1 MCGKKTDFSLDVSGK
16 RCIFAF
22 GITRIK
28 QKLKQEIN
36 QMKNPLLRICLLFAL
51 VACGSIVKAQL
62 PNEKF
67 GKPSDL
73 EWEYK
78 GWGDAIDADAIVLCK
93 TMKVTYELTDQFGSM
108 TENVTELNAD
118 NMQFLGNNRIDE
130 SGIIVNYEIKLR
142 TKILKSEGAKH
153 ANIDITYCDGD
164 LAKNNNNFDEMTDLK
179 VRVFT
184 KNEKGKVEKKNI
196 NTSNFTKERIDDNY
210 VVLHVVVPDVQPGSI
225 IEYNYKIRSPRATFL
240 FDWAFQE
247 SIPTLHSKCDLEIP
261 AFLKFNMNVPINKLI
276 KSNVEAGMLTY
287 DQNRSDMKAAKRC
300 RTNHYTIVGDNILP
314 EGQPITH
321 NQGTD
326 DTKEQVKIANFTS
339 QITEREQ
346 PAYLPDGVTHLK
358 IK

>member
-1 MCGKKTDFSLDVSGK
+1 MKKALGKIS
-16 RCIFAF
+16 
-22 GITRIK
+22 
-28 QKLKQEIN
+28 
-36 QMKNPLLRICLLFAL
+36 LLFAL
-51 VACGSIVKAQL
+51 AACGSIAYAQL

-67 GKPSDL
+67 GKPSNL

-93 TMKVTYELTDQFGSM
+93 TMNVTYELTDQFGSL
-108 TENVTELNAD
+108 TENVTELNMD

-130 SGIIVNYEIKLR
+130 SGIIVNYEVKLR

-153 ANIDITYCDGD
+153 ADIDITYSEGD
-164 LAKNNNNFDEMTDLK
+164 IEKDNNSFDEITDLK
-179 VRVFT
+179 VRVFS
-184 KNEKGKVEKKNI
+184 KNEKGKVEKRNI
-196 NTSNFTKERIDDNY
+196 NTANFVKERVNDTY
-210 VVLHVVVPDVQPGSI
+210 VVLHAVVPDVQPGSI
-225 IEYNYKIRSPRATFL
+225 IEYSYKIRSPRASFL
-240 FDWAFQE
+240 YDWVFQE
-247 SIPTLHSKCDLEIP
+247 SIPTLHSKCDLDIP

-314 EGQPITH
+314 EGQQLKH
-321 NQGTD
+321 NQGGD
-326 DTKEQVKIANFTS
+326 ETKEQIKIANFTS

-346 PAYLPDGVTHLK
+346 PAYLPNGVTHLK

>member
-1 MCGKKTDFSLDVSGK
+1 
-16 RCIFAF
+16 
-22 GITRIK
+22 
-28 QKLKQEIN
+28 
-36 QMKNPLLRICLLFAL
+36 MKNPLLRICFLFAL
-51 VACGSIVKAQL
+51 VACGSMAYAQL

-164 LAKNNNNFDEMTDLK
+164 LAKNNNNFDEITDLK

-196 NTSNFTKERIDDNY
+196 NTSNFTKERVDDNY

-247 SIPTLHSKCDLEIP
+247 SIPMLHTKCDLEIP

>member
-1 MCGKKTDFSLDVSGK
+1 
-16 RCIFAF
+16 
-22 GITRIK
+22 
-28 QKLKQEIN
+28 
-36 QMKNPLLRICLLFAL
+36 MKNPLLRICLLFAL

-247 SIPTLHSKCDLEIP
+247 SIPTLHTKCDLEIP

-314 EGQPITH
+314 EGQSLQH
-321 NQGTD
+321 NQGGD
-326 DTKEQVKIANFTS
+326 DTKEQIKIANFTS

>member
-1 MCGKKTDFSLDVSGK
+1 M
-16 RCIFAF
+16 R
-22 GITRIK
+22 
-28 QKLKQEIN
+28 
-36 QMKNPLLRICLLFAL
+36 KNLLRICFLFAI
-51 VACGSIVKAQL
+51 VACGSIAKAQL

-108 TENVTELNAD
+108 TENVTELNME

-130 SGIIVNYEIKLR
+130 SGIIVNYEVKLR
-142 TKILKSEGAKH
+142 TKIMKPEGAKH
-153 ANIDITYCDGD
+153 ANIDITYSEGNLEKD
-164 LAKNNNNFDEMTDLK
+164 NNNFDEMSDLK
-179 VRVFT
+179 IMVFT
-184 KNEKGKVEKKNI
+184 KNEKGKVEKKKI
-196 NTSNFTKERIDDNY
+196 NTSNFVKERVDDSY

-225 IEYNYKIRSPRATFL
+225 IEYSYKIRSPRASFL
-240 FDWAFQE
+240 YDWVFQE
-247 SIPTLHSKCDLEIP
+247 SIPMLHTKCDMEIP

-276 KSNVEAGMLTY
+276 KSNVKAGMLTY

-314 EGQPITH
+314 EGQSLKH
-321 NQGTD
+321 NQGGD

-346 PAYLPDGVTHLK
+346 PAYLPNGVTHLK

>member
-1 MCGKKTDFSLDVSGK
+1 
-16 RCIFAF
+16 
-22 GITRIK
+22 
-28 QKLKQEIN
+28 
-36 QMKNPLLRICLLFAL
+36 MKNPLLRICFLFAL
-51 VACGSIVKAQL
+51 VACGSMAYAQL

-78 GWGDAIDADAIVLCK
+78 GWGNAIDADAIVLCK

-164 LAKNNNNFDEMTDLK
+164 LAKNNNNFDEITDLK

-247 SIPTLHSKCDLEIP
+247 SIPMLHTKCDLEIP

-314 EGQPITH
+314 EGQPLQH
-321 NQGTD
+321 NQGAD
-326 DTKEQVKIANFTS
+326 DTKEQIKIANFTS

>member
-1 MCGKKTDFSLDVSGK
+1 
-16 RCIFAF
+16 
-22 GITRIK
+22 
-28 QKLKQEIN
+28 
-36 QMKNPLLRICLLFAL
+36 MKNPLLRICLLFAL

-247 SIPTLHSKCDLEIP
+247 SIPTLHTKCDLEIP
-261 AFLKFNMNVPINKLI
+261 AFLTFNMNVPINKLI

-314 EGQPITH
+314 EGQPLQH
-321 NQGTD
+321 NQGGD
-326 DTKEQVKIANFTS
+326 DSKEQIKIANFTS
-339 QITEREQ
+339 QITEQEQ